1 MRAWYAGPLLL
12 LALAACGD
20 PNAPGSLSGAWDY
33 RVSTMKTGDETVRCS
48 VTDMVVGLSQ
58 VGSSFSGNTNGGII
72 ECYGVDIPRNLPRMT
87 VINGRLEGNAVTF
100 AINYNSWT
108 HTGALMGN
116 AISGTTIM
124 YVDVVHVL
132 TGTFTLVRQ

>member
-1 MRAWYAGPLLL
+1 MRARYAVLLL
-12 LALAACGD
+12 VLGLAACGD
-20 PNAPGSLSGAWDY
+20 SPSALDGSWDY
-33 RVSTMKTGDETVRCS
+33 RVSTLATGDNSVRCS
-48 VTDMVVGLSQ
+48 VTDMIIGLNQ
-58 VGSSFSGNTNGGII
+58 VGSSFSGNTNGGIF
-72 ECYGVDIPRNLPRMT
+72 ECFGLDVPRNLPRLT
-87 VINGRLEGNAVTF
+87 VINGRVEGNAVTF

-132 TGTFTLVRQ
+132 TGSFTLVRR